1 MLKQVPDHIPI
12 DTRKVGLK
20 IDPRWKFFRDQGQQ
34 IFDSRDIIYLNLN
47 KNSTN
52 YYYRKTGDT
61 TEPLGKFTKIV
72 MPPNQTQILEYYI
85 EFDGIYDS
93 NNKPIKVNPAD
104 ELYYTDTEI
113 DVNEDFVK
121 TIPPN
126 EKYTWTEMN
135 EMVERKIRD
144 VVGKMTDAIKEE
156 IVGSYSEEHANY
168 RSLHDSHYN
177 KEKHHPL
184 TPDEYAQ
191 LWFSAI
197 SVFNVYLIK
206 VLHKIVDDYKYI
218 HDYKKYSTSI
228 RDILDIAL
236 KNEDAFA
243 TENFPKGSSNSGT
256 QHNMVPG
263 DYMYA
268 FMNVS
273 LDKIPEYKDLMDPNN
288 SLWAHT
294 HVFLRNAF
302 QTFLS
307 LLGMMIERN
316 IFPYNNDFA
325 SKELI
330 VHPTHW
336 GLLAHHG
343 MTSNIFIKNPLIN
356 HNTNKTNQPFLMRFL
371 TIFRDFYSFLIDE
384 IDYDVSLVKKG
395 GKSRKRRIQKNK
407 KTRNHKK

>member
-1 MLKQVPDHIPI
+1 MWRTDIIPI
-12 DTRKVGLK
+12 TTNTKTKKTPLWREDLK
-20 IDPRWKFFRDQGQQ
+20 PLSQLLKDLKENEEPIEEKPDKTVF
-34 IFDSRDIIYLNLN
+34 
-47 KNSTN
+47 
-52 YYYRKTGDT
+52 RKTND
-61 TEPLGKFTKIV
+61 I
-72 MPPNQTQILEYYI
+72 PP
-85 EFDGIYDS
+85 IYQ
-93 NNKPIKVNPAD
+93 
-104 ELYYTDTEI
+104 
-113 DVNEDFVK
+113 DFIK
-121 TIPPN
+121 TIPIEEIEASKKTDFNKTNDIPPKYQDFITTI
-126 EKYTWTEMN
+126 EPKDKYTWTEMN

-218 HDYKKYSTSI
+218 YDYKKYSTAI

-343 MTSNIFIKNPLIN
+343 MTSNILIKNPLIN
-356 HNTNKTNQPFLMRFL
+356 HNTNKTNKPFLMRFL
-371 TIFRDFYSFLIDE
+371 TIFRDFYSFLIDD
-384 IDYDVSLVKKG
+384 IDYDVSPVKRG